1 MDFKILIIF
10 LGGLIIGSFLN
21 VCIFRIIEEESIVF
35 PASHCKICNTKLKAK
50 DLIPIFSFL
59 FLKGKC
65 RYCKEK
71 ISAQYPLIE
80 LFTAILFVIMYLKF
94 GVSLEFFKFVT
105 FTAILLVIGIID
117 YKTQY
122 IYFEVIVTGLIF
134 GIIFLVIAFFLEGN
148 LELKNIL
155 LSTIIPSSFLALII
169 LMTNGMGWGDVE
181 LVFIIGVFLEL
192 KLNLLSLFISVI
204 LAGLYAIY
212 LLLFKKKDRRQ
223 SIAFAPYIAVS
234 AFITILFGNQILN
247 WYFNYLIY

>member
-1 MDFKILIIF
+1 MNFNILIVF

-21 VCIFRIIEEESIVF
+21 VCIFRIIEEESIAF

-59 FLKGKC
+59 SLRGKC

-71 ISAQYPLIE
+71 ISVQYPLVE
-80 LFTAILFVIMYLKF
+80 LFTAILFMIIYLKF
-94 GVSLEFFKFVT
+94 GVSLEFFKFIT

-122 IYFEVIVTGLIF
+122 IYSEVILTGLIF
-134 GIIFLVIAFFLEGN
+134 GILFLMIAFFLEGN

-155 LSTIIPSSFLALII
+155 LSAVIPSSFLALII

-181 LVFIIGVFLEL
+181 LVFIIGIFLEL

-204 LAGLYAIY
+204 LAGLYATY
-212 LLLFKKKDRRQ
+212 LLLFKKKDRKQ
-223 SIAFAPYIAVS
+223 SIAFAPYIAFS
-234 AFITILFGNQILN
+234 AFITILFGNQFLE
-247 WYFNYLIY
+247 WYLNYLIY

>member
-1 MDFKILIIF
+1 MNFNVLIVF

-21 VCIFRIIEEESIVF
+21 VCIFRIVEEESVVF
-35 PASHCKICNTKLKAK
+35 PASHCKTCNTKLKAK

-59 FLKGKC
+59 SLRGKC
-65 RYCKEK
+65 RYCKEE
-71 ISAQYPLIE
+71 ISVQYPLVE
-80 LFTAILFVIMYLKF
+80 LITAILFMIIYLKF
-94 GVSLEFFKFVT
+94 GVSLEFFKFAI
-105 FTAILLVIGIID
+105 FTAILLVTGIID

-122 IYFEVIVTGLIF
+122 IYFEVILTGLIF
-134 GIIFLVIAFFLEGN
+134 GILFLMIAFFLEGN

-155 LSTIIPSSFLALII
+155 LSAVIPSSFLASII

-212 LLLFKKKDRRQ
+212 LLLFKKKDRKH

-234 AFITILFGNQILN
+234 VFITMLFGSQILD
-247 WYFNYLIY
+247 WYFNYLI

>member
-1 MDFKILIIF
+1 MDFTGLIIF

-35 PASHCKICNTKLKAK
+35 PASHCKICSTKLKIR
-50 DLIPIFSFL
+50 DLIPIISFL
-59 FLKGKC
+59 SLKGRC

-71 ISAQYPLIE
+71 ISVQYPLVE
-80 LFTAILFVIMYLKF
+80 LFTGILFVVIYLRF
-94 GVSLEFFKFVT
+94 GLTLEFFKFIT
-105 FTAILLVIGIID
+105 FTSILLVIGIID

-122 IYFEVIVTGLIF
+122 VYFEVIVTGLIF
-134 GIIFLVIAFFLEGN
+134 GIIFLIMTFILQDN
-148 LELKNIL
+148 LELMNVF
-155 LSTIIPSSFLALII
+155 LSTAIPSSFLALII

-212 LLLFKKKDRRQ
+212 LLLFKKKDRKQ